1 MALLDVVGL
10 TWCPVGVWQGEY
22 KGIDRLVDCGFLE
35 GFGPS
40 SACGPQ
46 GVGEEGAVWGDGP
59 RMVGLPECDTEDAG
73 RLVMDQ
79 GSELADLSVWKGGE
93 GWVIGVHLYGVNVP
107 DMR

>member
-1 MALLDVVGL
+1 
-10 TWCPVGVWQGEY
+10 
-22 KGIDRLVDCGFLE
+22 
-35 GFGPS
+35 
-40 SACGPQ
+40 
-46 GVGEEGAVWGDGP
+46 
-59 RMVGLPECDTEDAG
+59 MVGLPECDTEDAG